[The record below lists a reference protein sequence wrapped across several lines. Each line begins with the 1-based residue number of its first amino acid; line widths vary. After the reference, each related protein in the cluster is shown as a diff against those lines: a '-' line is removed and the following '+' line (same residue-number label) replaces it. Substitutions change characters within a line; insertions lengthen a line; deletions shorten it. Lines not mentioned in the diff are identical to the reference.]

1 MGDIKSKN
9 GCHFP
14 WGRRSEIPARILS
27 GAFEHLRRSGAVY
40 TCLSCPV
47 IGGRPFIV
55 NLMER
60 VCATVDAEIVVYPLF
75 EEYKYS
81 RTRTYRRYDIS
92 KMVRYVAI
100 LRPADSFSLRFEGLE
115 PVLLFSSKLRVA
127 ITRLIAAAT
136 RGPRAS

>member
-1 MGDIKSKN
+1 MRRT
-9 GCHFP
+9 F
-14 WGRRSEIPARILS
+14 WRRRRSPAGECRLPGWERDRNRATHGS
-27 GAFEHLRRSGAVY
+27 S
-40 TCLSCPV
+40 TCSS
-47 IGGRPFIV
+47 
-55 NLMER
+55 
-60 VCATVDAEIVVYPLF
+60 TVGAEIVVYPLF

-81 RTRTYRRYDIS
+81 RARTYRRYDIS

-100 LRPADSFSLRFEGLE
+100 LRPADSFSLRFERLE